1 MEKKNYPRTITII
14 GGDGRMT
21 HTAAAFSADGK
32 IVSLWG
38 QKGEREET
46 LRERLAADLVILP
59 IPLTRDGQRLNAPY
73 AHEKP
78 ELVRL
83 IELLRPGQ
91 MVAAG
96 NAPEAFRAAVEE
108 KGCCF
113 FDYGRAEPY
122 AIPNALATAEGAI
135 AMAITHTDRLLA
147 GAVVAILGFG
157 RIGKQLCRLLLAM
170 GAKVTVAARR
180 ESDLAF
186 AATMGAD
193 VQPLYQMKET
203 LEKYTMIF
211 NTIPIKMLKSSD
223 FDGFSKDGIF
233 FDLAPIY
240 DGTEDVRIIRCPA
253 LPYRYAPKS
262 AGELIYTCLRGEL
275 EREEER
281 R

>member
-1 MEKKNYPRTITII
+1 MQ
-14 GGDGRMT
+14 
-21 HTAAAFSADGK
+21 HTAQAFSADGCN
-32 IVSLWG
+32 VTLWG

-46 LRERLAADLVILP
+46 LRERLAADGVILP

-73 AHEKP
+73 AGKKP
-78 ELVRL
+78 LLTDLVAML
-83 IELLRPGQ
+83 YPGQ
-91 MVAAG
+91 LVAAG

-108 KGCCF
+108 KGCRF
-113 FDYGRAEPY
+113 IDYGRAESY

-135 AMAITHTDRLLA
+135 AMAITHSDRLLA

-157 RIGKQLCRLLLAM
+157 RIGKQLCRLLVAM

-193 VQPLYQMKET
+193 VQPLYKMKET

-211 NTIPIKMLKSSD
+211 NTIPIKTLKPSD

-240 DGTEDVRIIRCPA
+240 DGTEDERIIRCPA
-253 LPYRYAPKS
+253 LPYRYSPQS
-262 AGELIYTCLRGEL
+262 AGELIYACLL
-275 EREEER
+275 EHWKKEEGLV
-281 R
+281 